1 MFRGLWSI
9 AKKEFIHVRRDP
21 VTIFI
26 ALMIPMVQLTILG
39 YALDT
44 DIKHIR
50 TAVYNLD
57 HRAASRELIDKFE
70 ATQYY
75 NVVEHVRSD
84 EALRQ
89 AIVDGRVHVGIKIPP
104 DYSERV
110 NRGEDARVL
119 VLVDGSDS
127 QMAFRA
133 QSTAVSLGLQLS
145 IRQVNPEFNSG
156 LRMAHPPID
165 IRPRT
170 LFNPDMRSAN
180 FMVPGLL
187 GVIMQLVTVML
198 TALAIVRE
206 KENGTLEQ
214 LLVTPVSRLGLMIG
228 KLIPYA
234 VIGILETALVL
245 FVMWSIFAVPVNG
258 SLLLL
263 WALIPIFLFA
273 GLGLGLLISTF
284 ARNQPQAFQASFFVI
299 LPSVLLSG
307 FFFPRESM
315 PRIIY
320 PFTTIIPVTY
330 FLEILRGIILRGA
343 GWSELWRQ
351 SLILLG
357 MGIGIL
363 AVAAARFQKRLG

>member
-1 MFRGLWSI
+1 MFRGLWSV
-9 AKKEFIHVRRDP
+9 ARKEFIHVRRDP
-21 VTIFI
+21 VTVFI
-26 ALMIPMVQLTILG
+26 AFMIPMVQLTIFG

-50 TAVYNLD
+50 TAVCNLD
-57 HRAASRELIDKFE
+57 NRAASRQLIDKFQ

-75 NVVEHVRSD
+75 SIVENVASD

-89 AIVDGRVHVGIKIPP
+89 AIVDGRVHVGIKVPP
-104 DYSERV
+104 DYSERLA
-110 NRGEDARVL
+110 RGENAQVL

-133 QSTAVSLGLQLS
+133 QSTAVSIGLRLS
-145 IRQVNPEFNSG
+145 IEHVN
-156 LRMAHPPID
+156 RAAMDKPPID
-165 IRPRT
+165 VRPRT
-170 LFNPDMRSAN
+170 LFNPDMRSSN

-234 VIGILETALVL
+234 LIGVVETALVL
-245 FVMWSIFAVPVNG
+245 FVMWAIFGVSVNG

-263 WALIPIFLFA
+263 WMLIPVFLFA

-284 ARNQPQAFQASFFVI
+284 AQNQAQAFQIAFLVI

-315 PRIIY
+315 PKVVY
-320 PFTTIIPVTY
+320 PITTIIPVTY

-343 GWSELWRQ
+343 GWEELWRQ
-351 SLILLG
+351 TFILLG

-363 AVAAARFQKRLG
+363 AVAAARFQKRLS

>member
-9 AKKEFIHVRRDP
+9 ARKEFIHVRRDP
-21 VTIFI
+21 ITIFI

-50 TAVYNLD
+50 TAVYDLD
-57 HRAASRELIDKFE
+57 HRAAARDLIDRFE

-75 NVVEHVRSD
+75 DVVEYVGSD
-84 EALRQ
+84 DALRR
-89 AIVDGRVHVGIKIPP
+89 AIVAGSAHVGIKIPP
-104 DYSERV
+104 DYSERLA
-110 NRGEDARVL
+110 RGEDARVL

-127 QMAFRA
+127 QVAFRA

-145 IRQVNPEFNSG
+145 IRQVGKE
-156 LRMAHPPID
+156 RAARPPID
-165 IRPRT
+165 VRPRT

-234 VIGILETALVL
+234 VIGILETAMVL
-245 FVMWSIFAVPVNG
+245 FVMWAVFAVPVNG

-284 ARNQPQAFQASFFVI
+284 ARNQPQAFQLSFLVI

-330 FLEILRGIILRGA
+330 FLEILRGIILRAA

-357 MGIGIL
+357 MGIAIL
-363 AVAAARFQKRLG
+363 GVAAARFQKRLG

>member
-1 MFRGLWSI
+1 LFRGLWSV
-9 AKKEFIHVRRDP
+9 ARKEFIHVRRDP
-21 VTIFI
+21 ITVFI
-26 ALMIPMVQLTILG
+26 ALMIPMVQLTIFG

-50 TAVYNLD
+50 TAVLNLD
-57 HRAASRELIDKFE
+57 NRAASRELIDKFA

-75 NVVEHVRSD
+75 DIVEYVHSD

-89 AIVDGRVHVGIKIPP
+89 AIVDGRVHVGVKIPP
-104 DYSERV
+104 DYSERLDR
-110 NRGEDARVL
+110 NEGARVL

-133 QSTAVSLGLQLS
+133 QSTAVSLGLRLS
-145 IRQVNPEFNSG
+145 IQQANRLAIAN
-156 LRMAHPPID
+156 PPID
-165 IRPRT
+165 VRPRT

-198 TALAIVRE
+198 TALSIVRE

-234 VIGILETALVL
+234 VLGVVETGLVL
-245 FVMWSIFAVPVNG
+245 FVMWAVFAVPING

-284 ARNQPQAFQASFFVI
+284 AHNQAQAFQVSFLVI

-315 PRIIY
+315 PRAIY
-320 PFTTIIPVTY
+320 PFTTLIPVTY

-343 GWSELWRQ
+343 GWAELWRQ
-351 SLILLG
+351 ALILLG
-357 MGIGIL
+357 MGVGIL

>member
-1 MFRGLWSI
+1 MFRGLLSV

-21 VTIFI
+21 VTVFI
-26 ALMIPMVQLTILG
+26 ALMIPMIQLTIFG

-57 HRAASRELIDKFE
+57 NRAASRELIDKFE

-75 NVVEHVRSD
+75 DIVEYVHSD

-104 DYSERV
+104 DYSERLD
-110 NRGEDARVL
+110 RGEGARVL

-133 QSTAVSLGLQLS
+133 QSTAVSLGLRLS
-145 IRQVNPEFNSG
+145 IQQTNGTGHAVE
-156 LRMAHPPID
+156 APPID

-180 FMVPGLL
+180 FMVPGLI
-187 GVIMQLVTVML
+187 GIIMQLVTVML

-214 LLVTPVSRLGLMIG
+214 LLVTPVSKLGLMVG

-234 VIGILETALVL
+234 VIGIVETALVL
-245 FVMWSIFAVPVNG
+245 FVMWALFAVPING

-263 WALIPIFLFA
+263 WALIPIFLFT
-273 GLGLGLLISTF
+273 GLGLGLLISTV
-284 ARNQPQAFQASFFVI
+284 AQNQAQAFQVSFLVI

-307 FFFPRESM
+307 FFFPREAM
-315 PRIIY
+315 PRAIY
-320 PFTTIIPVTY
+320 PFTAIIPVTY
-330 FLEILRGIILRGA
+330 FIEILRGIILRGA
-343 GWSELWRQ
+343 GWPELWRQ

>member
-1 MFRGLWSI
+1 MFRGLWSV
-9 AKKEFIHVRRDP
+9 ARKEFIHVRRDP
-21 VTIFI
+21 VTIFV
-26 ALMIPMVQLTILG
+26 ALMIPMVQLTIFG

-44 DIKHIR
+44 DVKHIR
-50 TAVYNLD
+50 TAVCNLD
-57 HRAASRELIDKFE
+57 NRPASRQLIERFQT
-70 ATQYY
+70 TQYY
-75 NVVEHVRSD
+75 DIVEHVTSD

-89 AIVDGRVHVGIKIPP
+89 AIVEGRVHVGIKIPP
-104 DYSERV
+104 DYSERL
-110 NRGEDARVL
+110 ARHEGSQVL

-127 QMAFRA
+127 MVAFRA
-133 QSTAVSLGLQLS
+133 QSTAVSVGLHLS
-145 IRQVNPEFNSG
+145 IEQVNKG
-156 LRMAHPPID
+156 AVVQPPID
-165 IRPRT
+165 VRPRT
-170 LFNPDMRSAN
+170 LFNPDMRSSN

-228 KLIPYA
+228 KLAPYA
-234 VIGILETALVL
+234 VIGLIETALVL
-245 FVMWSIFAVPVNG
+245 FVMWSVFSVSVSG
-258 SLLLL
+258 SFLLL

-284 ARNQPQAFQASFFVI
+284 AQNQAQAFQIAFLVI

-315 PRIIY
+315 PKIVYAIS
-320 PFTTIIPVTY
+320 TIIPVTY

-343 GWSELWRQ
+343 GWAELWRQ
-351 SLILLG
+351 TLILLA
-357 MGIGIL
+357 MGTGIL

>member
-1 MFRGLWSI
+1 MFRGLWSV
-9 AKKEFIHVRRDP
+9 ARKEFIHVRRDP

-26 ALMIPMVQLTILG
+26 ALMIPMIQLTIFG

-50 TAVYNLD
+50 TAVCNLD
-57 HRAASRELIDKFE
+57 NRAASRQLIDQFE

-75 NVVEHVRSD
+75 DVVEYVHSD
-84 EALRQ
+84 DALRQ

-104 DYSERV
+104 DYSERLA
-110 NRGEDARVL
+110 RGEGAQVL

-133 QSTAVSLGLQLS
+133 QSTAVSVGLHLS
-145 IRQVNPEFNSG
+145 IQQVNAG
-156 LRMAHPPID
+156 AITRPPID
-165 IRPRT
+165 VRART

-234 VIGILETALVL
+234 VLGVVETGLVL
-245 FVMWSIFAVPVNG
+245 FVMWAIFGVPING

-263 WALIPIFLFA
+263 WALIPVFLFA

-284 ARNQPQAFQASFFVI
+284 AQNQAQAFQVSFLVT

-320 PFTTIIPVTY
+320 PVTTIIPVTY

-343 GWSELWRQ
+343 GWPELWRQ
-351 SLILLG
+351 SFILLG
-357 MGIGIL
+357 MGIIIL
-363 AVAAARFQKRLG
+363 AIAAARFQKRLG

>member
-1 MFRGLWSI
+1 MFRGLIAI

-26 ALMIPMVQLTILG
+26 ALMIPMIQLTIFG

-57 HRAASRELIDKFE
+57 NRASSRELIDKFR

-75 NVVEHVRSD
+75 DIVEYVHSD
-84 EALRQ
+84 VELRQ

-104 DYSERV
+104 DYSERLE
-110 NRGEDARVL
+110 RKEGARVL

-133 QSTAVSLGLQLS
+133 QSTAVSLGLRLS
-145 IRQVNPEFNSG
+145 IQQANGVAIMN
-156 LRMAHPPID
+156 PPID
-165 IRPRT
+165 VRPRT

-214 LLVTPVSRLGLMIG
+214 LLVTPVSKFGLMIG

-234 VIGILETALVL
+234 VIGVVETGLVL
-245 FVMWSIFAVPVNG
+245 FVMWAIFGVPING

-273 GLGLGLLISTF
+273 GLGLGLLISTV
-284 ARNQPQAFQASFFVI
+284 ARNQAQAFQVSFLVI

-307 FFFPRESM
+307 FFFPREAM
-315 PRIIY
+315 PRAIY
-320 PFTTIIPVTY
+320 PFTAIIPVTY

-351 SLILLG
+351 TLILLG

-363 AVAAARFQKRLG
+363 AIAAARFQKRLG

>member
-1 MFRGLWSI
+1 LFRGLWSV
-9 AKKEFIHVRRDP
+9 ARKEFIHVRRDP
-21 VTIFI
+21 ITVFI

-50 TAVYNLD
+50 TAVYDLD
-57 HRAASRELIDKFE
+57 HRAAGRELIDKFE

-75 NVVEHVRSD
+75 DVVEYVDSD
-84 EALRQ
+84 DALRQ
-89 AIVDGRVHVGIKIPP
+89 AIVEGRAHVGIKIPP
-104 DYSERV
+104 DYSERLA
-110 NRGEDARVL
+110 REEDARVL

-145 IRQVNPEFNSG
+145 IRQVSSKE
-156 LRMAHPPID
+156 RMARPPID

-234 VIGILETALVL
+234 VIGILETAMVL
-245 FVMWSIFAVPVNG
+245 FVMWAVFAVPVNG

-284 ARNQPQAFQASFFVI
+284 ARNQPQAFQLSFLVI

-315 PRIIY
+315 PPIIY

-330 FLEILRGIILRGA
+330 FLEILRGIILRAA
-343 GWSELWRQ
+343 GWPELWRQ

-357 MGIGIL
+357 MGVAIL
-363 AVAAARFQKRLG
+363 AIAAARFQKRLG

>member
-1 MFRGLWSI
+1 MFSGLWSV

-21 VTIFI
+21 LTIFI

-50 TAVYNLD
+50 TVVYDLD
-57 HRAASRELIDKFE
+57 HRAAGRELIDKFE

-75 NVVEHVRSD
+75 DVVEYVDSD

-89 AIVDGRVHVGIKIPP
+89 AIVDARAHVGIKIPP
-104 DYSERV
+104 DYSEKLA
-110 NRGEDARVL
+110 RGEDARVL

-145 IRQVNPEFNSG
+145 IRQVGRE
-156 LRMAHPPID
+156 RIVHPPID

-234 VIGILETALVL
+234 VIGILETAMVL
-245 FVMWSIFAVPVNG
+245 FVMWAVFAVPVNG

-284 ARNQPQAFQASFFVI
+284 ARNQPQAFQLSFLVI

-320 PFTTIIPVTY
+320 PFTTVIPVTY
-330 FLEILRGIILRGA
+330 FLEILRGIILRAA

-351 SLILLG
+351 SLILLV
-357 MGIGIL
+357 IGIAIL
-363 AVAAARFQKRLG
+363 GVAAARFQKRLS

>member
-1 MFRGLWSI
+1 MFRGLWSVT
-9 AKKEFIHVRRDP
+9 KKEFIHVRRDP
-21 VTIFI
+21 ITIFI
-26 ALMIPMVQLTILG
+26 GLMIPMVQLAILG

-50 TAVYNLD
+50 TAVYDLD
-57 HRAASRELIDKFE
+57 HRAASTELIDKFE

-75 NVVEHVRSD
+75 DVVEYVNSD
-84 EALRQ
+84 DALRQ
-89 AIVDGRVHVGIKIPP
+89 AIVDGRAHVGIKIPP
-104 DYSERV
+104 DYSERIG
-110 NRGEDARVL
+110 RGEDARVL

-145 IRQVNPEFNSG
+145 IRRVNSTH
-156 LRMAHPPID
+156 LSSPPID

-170 LFNPDMRSAN
+170 LFNPNMRSAN

-214 LLVTPVSRLGLMIG
+214 LLVTPVGRLGLMIG
-228 KLIPYA
+228 KLVPYA

-245 FVMWSIFAVPVNG
+245 FVMWAIFAVPING

-284 ARNQPQAFQASFFVI
+284 ARNQPQAFQLSFLVI

-307 FFFPRESM
+307 FFFPREAM

-320 PFTTIIPVTY
+320 PVTTIIPVTY

-343 GWSELWRQ
+343 GWPELWRQ

-357 MGIGIL
+357 MGVAIL

>member
-1 MFRGLWSI
+1 MFRGLWSV
-9 AKKEFIHVRRDP
+9 ARKEFIHVRRDP
-21 VTIFI
+21 ITIFI
-26 ALMIPMVQLTILG
+26 ALMIPMVQLTIFG

-50 TAVYNLD
+50 TAVCNLD
-57 HRAASRELIDKFE
+57 NRAASRELIDKFA

-75 NVVEHVRSD
+75 DIVEYVRSD

-110 NRGEDARVL
+110 SRGQGARIL

-133 QSTAVSLGLQLS
+133 QSTAVSLGLRLS
-145 IRQVNPEFNSG
+145 IQQANKLAIAN
-156 LRMAHPPID
+156 PPID
-165 IRPRT
+165 VRPRT

-198 TALAIVRE
+198 TALSIVRE

-214 LLVTPVSRLGLMIG
+214 LLVTPVSKLGLMIG

-234 VIGILETALVL
+234 VLGVVETGLVL
-245 FVMWSIFAVPVNG
+245 FVMWAIFAVPING

-284 ARNQPQAFQASFFVI
+284 AQNQAQAFQVSFLVI

-315 PRIIY
+315 PRLIY

-343 GWSELWRQ
+343 GWPELWRQ
-351 SLILLG
+351 ALILLG
-357 MGIGIL
+357 MGVGIL
-363 AVAAARFQKRLG
+363 AVATARFQKRLG

>member
-1 MFRGLWSI
+1 MFRGLWSV
-9 AKKEFIHVRRDP
+9 ARKELIHVRRDP
-21 VTIFI
+21 ITVFI
-26 ALMIPMVQLTILG
+26 ALMIPMVQLTIFG

-50 TAVYNLD
+50 TAVLNQD
-57 HRAASRELIDKFE
+57 NRPASRQLIDRFK

-75 NVVEHVRSD
+75 DIVEYAHGD

-104 DYSERV
+104 DYSERLA
-110 NRGEDARVL
+110 RREGARVL

-133 QSTAVSLGLQLS
+133 QSTAVSLGLRLS
-145 IRQVNPEFNSG
+145 IQQVDKAAISD
-156 LRMAHPPID
+156 PPID
-165 IRPRT
+165 IRTRT

-180 FMVPGLL
+180 FMVPGLV
-187 GVIMQLVTVML
+187 GIIMQLVTVML
-198 TALAIVRE
+198 TALAVVRE

-234 VIGILETALVL
+234 VIGVVETALVL
-245 FVMWSIFAVPVNG
+245 FVMWAVFAVPING
-258 SLLLL
+258 SMLLL

-273 GLGLGLLISTF
+273 GLGLGLLISTI
-284 ARNQPQAFQASFFVI
+284 AQNQAQAFQVSFLVI

-315 PRIIY
+315 PRAIY

-343 GWSELWRQ
+343 GWNELWRQ

-357 MGIGIL
+357 MGVGIL